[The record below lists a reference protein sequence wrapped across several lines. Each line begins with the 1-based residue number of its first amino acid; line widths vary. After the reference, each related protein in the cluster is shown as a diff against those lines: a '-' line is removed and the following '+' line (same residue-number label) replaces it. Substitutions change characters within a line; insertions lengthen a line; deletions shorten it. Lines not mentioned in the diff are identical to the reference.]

1 MNTNKPIRKVG
12 IVLRP
17 SSPELKGV
25 FLQTRE
31 MLEDSGIEAMLES
44 ISGGMIELLGRD
56 FAKIA
61 SQCDGFMS
69 LGGRWDT
76 HFNAKESFFLQ
87 FALYGDKHRAARL
100 FNRFYARSITSIYPA
115 FAKWQLRFRISSC
128 LASSCV

>member
-31 MLEDSGIEAMLES
+31 MLEDSGIEVMLES
-44 ISGGMIELLGRD
+44 ISGGMIELLGLD

-61 SQCDGFMS
+61 SQCDGLLHISKIPQDMQPLREHFSEGMGLECIV
-69 LGGRWDT
+69 LGSPKG
-76 HFNAKESFFLQ
+76 KIEL
-87 FALYGDKHRAARL
+87 G
-100 FNRFYARSITSIYPA
+100 
-115 FAKWQLRFRISSC
+115 FR
-128 LASSCV
+128 